1 MAFMLTKEP
10 RQCISELQCKAR
22 YFAKTGLVVTL
33 NGENNQIIKSDTIV
47 PETYRQAFLSTFDK
61 LVDEYNIGRSV
72 DAKPY
77 IGDAV
82 VNPWLYPYYYGTSAV
97 FKEEVVGVADAVQK
111 WAGKGSV
118 WPSAEQ
124 DKDEGQF
131 CFLDFGQPLPSNVA
145 FNSDGSVK
153 ITSYVNNLH
162 PEAHAS
168 AYPLLDR
175 VITAALHAWD
185 PALYGY
191 ARVEERIVHQWS
203 GLIRKDELAQARFDI
218 VPAID

>member
-1 MAFMLTKEP
+1 MAFMLTKES

-124 DKDEGQF
+124 DKDEGRF

-175 VITAALHAWD
+175 VITTALHAWD

-203 GLIRKDELAQARFDI
+203 GLIRKDELAQARFNT
-218 VPAID
+218 VPAIE